1 MTFLNAFAFELVQ
14 TQNVNGAVN
23 VLVVGGAA
31 LALKHGDRSTVDI
44 DADISYGGLIT
55 PTINKVAKG
64 FNIPTDWINQDF
76 VKSYSYSRKLWVNA
90 IPYCTL
96 QGYMNIFL
104 VSDLDQ
110 LCMKAAA
117 GRDKDNEDIYMLL
130 NALIPNG
137 FTYSAFLQEFEF
149 LYGGTVKPKQK
160 SLTIIKRVCK
170 KYKVF

>member
-1 MTFLNAFAFELVQ
+1 MAHLTNTPYINSQNALTFLNAFAFELVQ

-96 QGYMNIFL
+96 QGYMNI
-104 VSDLDQ
+104 
-110 LCMKAAA
+110 
-117 GRDKDNEDIYMLL
+117 
-130 NALIPNG
+130 
-137 FTYSAFLQEFEF
+137 YS
-149 LYGGTVKPKQK
+149 
-160 SLTIIKRVCK
+160 
-170 KYKVF
+170 